1 LRRRACFRP
10 HSGRPHGWC
19 AHGDRLG
26 TVVADVCHVLDPHR
40 QPVLR
45 YLTNERTAGWLMGM
59 DWLVAGL
66 EHFGI

>member
-1 LRRRACFRP
+1 
-10 HSGRPHGWC
+10 
-19 AHGDRLG
+19 
-26 TVVADVCHVLDPHR
+26 VVADVCHVLDPHR

-45 YLTNERTAGWLMGM
+45 YLTDERTAGWLMGM